1 MATRT
6 HAREMVVELLY
17 AYAMGNSDIA
27 KFKDELLEQK
37 KIRNAQKDFAN
48 SLFSGVIEHLMD
60 IDEKIKS
67 SLKRWDFDRLGV
79 IDRCILRLGAYEIL
93 YTATDA
99 PVIINEAI
107 EISKILGDDNTPK
120 FVNGVLDAINK
131 KLKKKENNV

>member
-17 AYAMGNSDIA
+17 AYTVGNDNII

-37 KIRNAQKDFAN
+37 KIRNAQAAFAN
-48 SLFSGVIEHLMD
+48 SIFNGVLEHLID
-60 IDEKIKS
+60 IDNKIKS
-67 SLKRWDFDRLGV
+67 ALKAWDFERLGV
-79 IDRCILRLGAYEIL
+79 IDRCILRLGTYEIL
-93 YTATDA
+93 YTDTDA

-131 KLKKKENNV
+131 KRDNA